1 MKTFWQDESQ
11 GIEQAFKQMFLIRAF
26 AQDDILRKLGGQNGL
41 CWGIGFEVIRK
52 CKFNQNLSP
61 EASLNKIIKKLNRIA
76 SNDYNES
83 KQIVVRILAQQKYLQ
98 EFLTIQG
105 ELAKEIINENNF
117 MQILDKNNGIMPAAL
132 TDHAGGLGGHL
143 ILVIRS
149 DSDKNKFK
157 IFDPEHG
164 TSHEMN
170 MSEALEQI
178 NIISKE
184 YGYQNPPMFED
195 ISQSKTRNVKY
206 VFDAPIKG
214 YAKPHHVLMALEM
227 GESKYTS
234 QKMRE
239 DLGNDFLD
247 FIIISHALLK
257 ADIAILNN
265 ALDFGF
271 LNKKNLPVYQEA
283 FHSLLR
289 QAVIKGENTKLSKC
303 LEAISRVDPIFAQD
317 LLVNRDLSKGSLL
330 NFAIT
335 KQKYFEVSALLNFA
349 QSLGSE
355 FLREVLSTQDAT
367 GRTALTIAASN
378 SKFASLIFDYAQ
390 TIGNEFVIEL
400 IEKRGISG
408 DTSVHL
414 FAHLGQNELLAKVL
428 NFYKIHFNS
437 RIGNLIGSIN
447 TYGETAL
454 QTAVLNGEIDSV
466 KLLLDYIKTI
476 EPNPQFFNS
485 QLEHKNKSGKTV
497 FELSSD
503 DQINK
508 LLVDVTL
515 ESKPNKQ
522 EHHIPAQVKVPSRVI
537 SRIMEALNFK
547 GIGPFFRD

>member
-11 GIEQAFKQMFLIRAF
+11 GVEQEFEQKFLIMAF
-26 AQDDILRKLGGQNGL
+26 AQDDILKKLGGQKGL

-61 EASLNKIIKKLNRIA
+61 EAALNKVIKKLNRIID
-76 SNDYNES
+76 NDYNES
-83 KQIVVRILAQQKYLQ
+83 KEIVVRILAQQKYLQ
-98 EFLTIQG
+98 GFLIIQE
-105 ELAKEIINENNF
+105 ELTKEIINESNF
-117 MQILDKNNGIMPAAL
+117 LQILDKNNGSMPVTL
-132 TDHAGGLGGHL
+132 TNHVGGLGGHL
-143 ILVIRS
+143 ILVVRS
-149 DSDKNKFK
+149 DADKNKFK
-157 IFDPEHG
+157 IFDPERG

-184 YGYQNPPMFED
+184 YGYQNPPMFVD

-214 YAKPHHVLMALEM
+214 YAKPHHVLMALEL
-227 GESKYTS
+227 GESKYAP
-234 QKMRE
+234 QKIRE
-239 DLGNDFLD
+239 DLGSDFLD

-271 LNKKNLPVYQEA
+271 LNKNNLPAYQEA
-283 FHSLLR
+283 FHSLLC

-317 LLVNRDLSKGSLL
+317 LLVNRDSSKGSLL

-367 GRTALTIAASN
+367 GRTALTIASSN
-378 SKFASLIFDYAQ
+378 SKLASLIFDYAQ

-400 IEKRGISG
+400 IEKKGISG
-408 DTSVHL
+408 DTSIHL
-414 FAHLGQNELLAKVL
+414 FACLGQNELLAKVL
-428 NFYKIHFNS
+428 NFYKTHVNS
-437 RIGNLIGSIN
+437 RLCDLIGSVN

-454 QTAVLNGEIDSV
+454 QTAVLNGELDSV
-466 KLLLDYIKTI
+466 KLLLEYIKTI
-476 EPNPQFFNS
+476 EPKPQFFNL

-503 DQINK
+503 DQISK
-508 LLVDVTL
+508 LLVDAKF
-515 ESKPNKQ
+515 ESNPSKQ
-522 EHHIPAQVKVPSRVI
+522 EQIPAQVNVPSKVVSGIIR
-537 SRIMEALNFK
+537 ALNIK
-547 GIGPFFRD
+547 VIGSFFRD